1 MKKEENPLYLTIN
14 KGFDEMKKLISAIL
28 VVCIALS
35 CVLCGCSTSNDPV
48 ETNKVHVSE
57 DKYRTFYQIWIGS
70 FCDSDGD
77 ETGDFEGIISK
88 LDYLNDGDPETGDD
102 LGVDGI
108 WLSPMMPSYS
118 YHKYNVEDYFD
129 IDPEFGTLEIFD
141 KFMAECDKRGIAVI
155 IDLVINHSASNHPY
169 FLNACDELREGKE
182 DGYAKYYNFKK
193 GSDATHSRPVSDS
206 DYYYE
211 GQFSP
216 EMPDWNLSYDG
227 TREYFEE
234 IVKFWLDRGV
244 DGFRLDAVK
253 YFADANTDG
262 IEFMTWFYEMAQS
275 YNPDVYMVGE
285 DWESAGIIY
294 DQYESGIDSFFNF
307 KFATT
312 SGDYIMTGRNGQIKS
327 YASALK
333 KYNDNINKR
342 SDTAINANFLTNHDM
357 PRVSDTLDDYE
368 QKFAAALYLL
378 SPGNSF
384 TYYGEEIGIESPN
397 TTNDASYRTAMIWDN
412 DNLPGI
418 YVNGVAEVQPCPL
431 GGVKQQLEQENSL
444 LNTYRRI
451 IKLKNQNPEIAR
463 GTITEV
469 FETEDVYLAGY
480 YIEYEGEKLLVIH
493 YGGEEATELEITEEM
508 LANAEFRGG
517 VVASN
522 PEDYEGDAENWEVTF
537 SKGVLKM
544 PPLSTA
550 VLKAN

>member
-1 MKKEENPLYLTIN
+1 
-14 KGFDEMKKLISAIL
+14 
-28 VVCIALS
+28 
-35 CVLCGCSTSNDPV
+35 
-48 ETNKVHVSE
+48 
-57 DKYRTFYQIWIGS
+57 
-70 FCDSDGD
+70 
-77 ETGDFEGIISK
+77 
-88 LDYLNDGDPETGDD
+88 
-102 LGVDGI
+102 
-108 WLSPMMPSYS
+108 
-118 YHKYNVEDYFD
+118 
-129 IDPEFGTLEIFD
+129 
-141 KFMAECDKRGIAVI
+141 
-155 IDLVINHSASNHPY
+155 
-169 FLNACDELREGKE
+169 
-182 DGYAKYYNFKK
+182 
-193 GSDATHSRPVSDS
+193 
-206 DYYYE
+206 
-211 GQFSP
+211 
-216 EMPDWNLSYDG
+216 
-227 TREYFEE
+227 
-234 IVKFWLDRGV
+234 
-244 DGFRLDAVK
+244 
-253 YFADANTDG
+253 
-262 IEFMTWFYEMAQS
+262 
-275 YNPDVYMVGE
+275 
-285 DWESAGIIY
+285 
-294 DQYESGIDSFFNF
+294 
-307 KFATT
+307 
-312 SGDYIMTGRNGQIKS
+312 
-327 YASALK
+327 
-333 KYNDNINKR
+333 
-342 SDTAINANFLTNHDM
+342 M

-368 QKFAAALYLL
+368 QKFTAALYLL